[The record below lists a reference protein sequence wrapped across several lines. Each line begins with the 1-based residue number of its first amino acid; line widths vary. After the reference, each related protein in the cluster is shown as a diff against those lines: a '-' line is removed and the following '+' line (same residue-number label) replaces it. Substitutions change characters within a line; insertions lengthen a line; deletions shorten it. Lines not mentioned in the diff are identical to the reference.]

1 VVPQLVAAL
10 ALVAAAGLAYDL
22 LQRGVIRFNYP
33 DRDEFPVQGI
43 DVSHHQGEIDWPR
56 LRGGPMRFAYI
67 KASEG
72 ADFVDEDFL
81 ANRQGAIA
89 AGLVPG
95 PYHYFTL
102 CSPGAAQAA
111 HFVATAPRPD
121 VPHLPPAVDLEYGGN
136 CAARPTRA
144 EFRRELRAFLDV
156 VEAHWGCRATL
167 YVTRDFYERYVG
179 GEPSANPLWVR
190 DVFGRPRLHDGAAW
204 ALWQYA
210 NRGRLEGIDGFVDFN
225 AFAGSEA
232 DFARF
237 LCGAKDAR

>member
-1 VVPQLVAAL
+1 VSL
-10 ALVAAAGLAYDL
+10 ALVAAAGIAYDL

-56 LRGGPMRFAYI
+56 LRGGGMRFAYI

-72 ADFVDEDFL
+72 ADFVDEDFR
-81 ANRQGAIA
+81 ASWDGATA

-102 CSPGAAQAA
+102 CTPGAAQGA
-111 HFVATAPRPD
+111 HFIAVAPRSAAPS
-121 VPHLPPAVDLEYGGN
+121 LPPAVDLEYGGN
-136 CAARPTRA
+136 CGARPSRA
-144 EFRRELRAFLDV
+144 GFQRELRAFLDV

-167 YVTRDFYERYVG
+167 YVTRDFYATYMR
-179 GEPSANPLWVR
+179 GEPHANPLWVR
-190 DVFGRPRLHDGAAW
+190 DVYREPRLRDGAQW

-210 NRGRLEGIDGFVDFN
+210 NRGRLDGIDGFVDFN
-225 AFAGSEA
+225 AFAGTEA
-232 DFARF
+232 EFARF
-237 LCGAKDAR
+237 RCGA